1 MFTHPLQAIPDLFD
15 PEIRVWVFEEMVG
28 FISISLVVVMS
39 TSRLVISPELTN
51 FFDDAD
57 IFPPAFP

>member
-1 MFTHPLQAIPDLFD
+1 MQAIPDLFD